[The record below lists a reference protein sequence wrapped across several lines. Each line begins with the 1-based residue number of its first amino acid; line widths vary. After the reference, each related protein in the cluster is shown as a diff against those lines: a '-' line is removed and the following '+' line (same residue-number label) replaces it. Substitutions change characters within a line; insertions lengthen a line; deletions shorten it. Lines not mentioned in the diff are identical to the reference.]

1 MKCNMCNWKLAPE
14 YVRYKNV
21 RGEPLCQICYVKL
34 GGVVL

>member
-1 MKCNMCNWKLAPE
+1 MECMMCKHKLDAR

-34 GGVVL
+34 GGVVI